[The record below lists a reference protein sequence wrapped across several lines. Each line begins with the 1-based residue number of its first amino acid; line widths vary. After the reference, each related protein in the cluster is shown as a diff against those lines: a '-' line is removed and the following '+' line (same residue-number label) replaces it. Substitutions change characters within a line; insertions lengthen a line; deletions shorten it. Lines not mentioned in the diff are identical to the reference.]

1 MYLDTLNVSRYIIKF
16 MNLEVEF
23 ETEDVA
29 EEFET
34 EDVVEN
40 SDKVTN

>member
-1 MYLDTLNVSRYIIKF
+1 

>member
-1 MYLDTLNVSRYIIKF
+1 

-23 ETEDVA
+23 ETEDVV

>member
-1 MYLDTLNVSRYIIKF
+1 

-23 ETEDVA
+23 ETEDVV

-40 SDKVTN
+40 SDKVTK